1 MDTIER
7 ILPGG
12 LGLIESLILI
22 LLIAGTIAGTI
33 VGITGLHIITSEGEH
48 VGYITS
54 VEKNGV
60 IYKTWRVYVKTDTQS
75 SQEDSYCVVDEK
87 IIPELKALAESKSH
101 VTVTYFDWFAKGVKN
116 CSGEQGGIIS
126 AVKKIN

>member
-1 MDTIER
+1 MEIIQYII
-7 ILPGG
+7 ILV
-12 LGLIESLILI
+12 LFVLFI
-22 LLIAGTIAGTI
+22 LLPISLGII
-33 VGITGLHIITSEGEH
+33 GITGLHILTSEGEH

-87 IIPELKALAESKSH
+87 IIPELKSLAESKSH
-101 VTVTYFDWFAKGVKN
+101 VTVKYFDWFSKGIKN
-116 CSGEQGGIIS
+116 CGGEQGGIIS
-126 AVKKIN
+126 AVKVIK